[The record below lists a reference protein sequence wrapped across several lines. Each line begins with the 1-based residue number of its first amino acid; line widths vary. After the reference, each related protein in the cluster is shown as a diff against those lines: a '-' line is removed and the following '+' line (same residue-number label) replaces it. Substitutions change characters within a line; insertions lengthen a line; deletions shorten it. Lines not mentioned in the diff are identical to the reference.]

1 MVSSRFSGPN
11 AARAAA
17 KAHRRTAADISGGLV
32 TGFAEVSD
40 TLWRE
45 RELLDILFFKL
56 ETERLLLAAGKARWL
71 SRATREVEL
80 VLEQLRLTE
89 LTRAIE
95 VDALAVELYLPPNSS
110 LSALAGVAPSP
121 WAELFSAHR
130 TAFRALINE
139 ITELAAANR
148 VALDQACEAS
158 ERTLLALGAGELA
171 GYAIPRQLHG
181 LGRLVR

>member
-1 MVSSRFSGPN
+1 
-11 AARAAA
+11 
-17 KAHRRTAADISGGLV
+17 V

-56 ETERLLLAAGKARWL
+56 ETEQLLLGAGKARWL

-95 VDALAVELYLPPNSS
+95 VDALAVQLDLPPNSP

-121 WAELFSAHR
+121 WAELFHAHH
-130 TAFRALINE
+130 TAFRALIAE

-148 VALDQACEAS
+148 VALDEACEAS
-158 ERTLLALGAGELA
+158 EKALIALGAGELA
-171 GYAIPRQLHG
+171 GYAIPRQLPA
-181 LGRLVR
+181 LGGLVR